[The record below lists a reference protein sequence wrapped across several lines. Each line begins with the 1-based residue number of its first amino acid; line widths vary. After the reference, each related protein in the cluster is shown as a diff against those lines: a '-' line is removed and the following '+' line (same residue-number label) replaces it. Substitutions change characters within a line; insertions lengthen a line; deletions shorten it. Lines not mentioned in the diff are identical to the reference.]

1 METFPQK
8 ILVAADGSS
17 DSVLALQMA
26 GLLAE
31 KIDVELHVVY
41 VALLSPWILTGT
53 LSDKEFQKLKQQQQ
67 RVLDEQVKTVE
78 KSGGEVAEAHFRTGN
93 RADEEVVKLAREIE
107 AEMIIVGS
115 RGRRSFDQALVG
127 RDSDGIVRYAP
138 CPVLVARPA
147 GRPKPKSPGSKKA
160 RNPRRAKPR
169 Q

>member
-26 GLLAE
+26 GLLAA
-31 KIDVELHVVY
+31 KVDVELHVVY
-41 VALLSPWILTGT
+41 VAVLSPWVMTGT
-53 LSDKEFQKLKQQQQ
+53 LSDKELQKVKQQQQ
-67 RVLDEQVKTVE
+67 RVLDEQVQTVE
-78 KSGGEVAEAHFRTGN
+78 KSGGQVAEAHFRTGH
-93 RADEEVVKLAREIE
+93 RADEEVVKLARELG

-147 GRPKPKSPGSKKA
+147 GRPKPKQPRNEKS
-160 RNPRRAKPR
+160 RNPRRSNPR